1 MENKKRT
8 IILISCVILLIAI
21 IGVAAFF
28 RGRTAPVP
36 EGTIGNTAGNLNNRG
51 LFCEYNGKVYFSN
64 AYDDGTLYSMNPDET
79 EIRKLNNSKVEF
91 INAGGK
97 YLVYYQSDSST
108 TDTAPKFGS
117 LNGVYRSN
125 LKGKNTA
132 CLSPNPSSTLNLIGD
147 YIYYSHYNRDTS
159 LTLHKVRLDKQKEQ
173 TLSTTWV
180 NPASCQDG
188 LIYWMG
194 AGIDNHLYVWN
205 TADDSSYM
213 LWDGNVWNPVV
224 NGDYVYYMDLD
235 QNYRLSRYSLSDGSV
250 TVLTTD
256 RVDLFNIYDSVI
268 YYQSNSSSSPAL
280 KRMNLDGSNT
290 ELVASGIYTDI
301 NITSQYVYFTGFGE
315 SDGPVYKTSTFGP
328 VNVTT
333 FDAALSAAAEN
344 VKK

>member
-1 MENKKRT
+1 
-8 IILISCVILLIAI
+8 
-21 IGVAAFF
+21 
-28 RGRTAPVP
+28 
-36 EGTIGNTAGNLNNRG
+36 
-51 LFCEYNGKVYFSN
+51 
-64 AYDDGTLYSMNPDET
+64 
-79 EIRKLNNSKVEF
+79 
-91 INAGGK
+91 
-97 YLVYYQSDSST
+97 
-108 TDTAPKFGS
+108 
-117 LNGVYRSN
+117 
-125 LKGKNTA
+125 
-132 CLSPNPSSTLNLIGD
+132 
-147 YIYYSHYNRDTS
+147 
-159 LTLHKVRLDKQKEQ
+159 
-173 TLSTTWV
+173 
-180 NPASCQDG
+180 
-188 LIYWMG
+188 MG